1 MPFFRLHGTHVKHCK
16 NTSSLK
22 PMPLLLPKTI
32 ILPMNMH
39 IGSLASP
46 IVNVNDYVYVGQ
58 KVAEATGKISSPV
71 YSSVSGKVKK
81 IENILASNGSYVPA
95 IFIES
100 DGLQKID
107 PALVAPNIDS
117 YESFVEALKKS
128 GIVGLGGAGF
138 PTYVKFDIDD
148 LSKVEV
154 ILINAAECEP
164 FITSDTRTMIDDI
177 DDLESGLQIL
187 EKYFSSK
194 KIVFGI
200 ENNKPEAIQKL
211 KTLTKVGSNIEI
223 KVLPSIYPQGG
234 EKVLIYNTLK
244 KVVPEGKLPLD
255 VGVIIINVTTLAN
268 IAKYI
273 KTGMPL
279 IEKVVT
285 VDGSA
290 VKTPKNVIALVGT
303 PIKELFAFCDG
314 FKEKPFK
321 VMYGGPMMG
330 VNVPSLDVPVLK
342 TTNAVLAF
350 NEKDAKLPDES
361 NCIRCGRCINHC
373 PLRLDPPAFAKA
385 LEESNMVELEKLK
398 VNLCMECGVCSYV
411 CPAKRRLVQ
420 KNRLAKG
427 ELRKYLTEKAKQKEE
442 AK

>member
-1 MPFFRLHGTHVKHCK
+1 
-16 NTSSLK
+16 
-22 PMPLLLPKTI
+22 
-32 ILPMNMH
+32 
-39 IGSLASP
+39 
-46 IVNVNDYVYVGQ
+46 
-58 KVAEATGKISSPV
+58 
-71 YSSVSGKVKK
+71 
-81 IENILASNGSYVPA
+81 
-95 IFIES
+95 
-100 DGLQKID
+100 
-107 PALVAPNIDS
+107 
-117 YESFVEALKKS
+117 
-128 GIVGLGGAGF
+128 
-138 PTYVKFDIDD
+138 
-148 LSKVEV
+148 
-154 ILINAAECEP
+154 
-164 FITSDTRTMIDDI
+164 
-177 DDLESGLQIL
+177 
-187 EKYFSSK
+187 
-194 KIVFGI
+194 
-200 ENNKPEAIQKL
+200 
-211 KTLTKVGSNIEI
+211 
-223 KVLPSIYPQGG
+223 
-234 EKVLIYNTLK
+234 
-244 KVVPEGKLPLD
+244 
-255 VGVIIINVTTLAN
+255 
-268 IAKYI
+268 
-273 KTGMPL
+273 MPL